1 MAQNTPQPGTGGQD
15 GGPPQ
20 DGDRPSDLG
29 RIAVSGAKWT
39 VGARLIRVL
48 FTLGTIAVLSRLL
61 DPAAFGTI
69 ALILFVIGLAQLLGD
84 FGARLALVQRRDIT
98 DIDRCSVFWFNGA
111 IYLVL
116 FVACIGLAPQIAA
129 LFDAPDMAAPL
140 RWMAPI
146 FLIQVMQGVPL
157 SVLERSYAFSAIA
170 VAETVGSIVGSIAAI
185 VAAVMGAG
193 VGTLVIQV
201 LVATLVTTG
210 MIVARARWRPRARF
224 DLDRLKPLVVY
235 GGYITLA
242 GLTQFVSSNADRPII
257 GGGLSPAALGY
268 FTLAQQVV
276 STPIKVIVQ
285 MVRKVMFPLMSS
297 IQSDDV
303 RIRTAYLRTIH
314 GLMVIMAPVCLGIFA
329 VADPFVAVVLG
340 EGWELVAV
348 LLTFMSLRA
357 LLTTINDFNAALFQ
371 AKGRARFQFR
381 WSIFS
386 AVVTVGAL
394 LACVPYGIVAV
405 VAGRLGVTL
414 LLTPINGFIAFRM
427 IGLGVG
433 TFLRAVAMPV
443 LAAAIMAGAVKTLQ
457 GMLTLSPLPM
467 LLVLVSA
474 GVLCYGA
481 ALLVLDRARTR
492 DIVRLALKRGGTAP

>member
-1 MAQNTPQPGTGGQD
+1 MAQNTSGPGTGGQD
-15 GGPPQ
+15 GGPPE
-20 DGDRPSDLG
+20 GDRPSDLG
-29 RIAVSGAKWT
+29 RIAMSGAKWT

-98 DIDRCSVFWFNGA
+98 DTDRCSVFWFNGA

-116 FVACIGLAPQIAA
+116 FAACIGFAPQIAA
-129 LFDAPDMAAPL
+129 LFDAPGMAAPL
-140 RWMAPI
+140 RWIAPI
-146 FLIQVMQGVPL
+146 FLIQIMQGVPL

-170 VAETVGSIVGSIAAI
+170 VAETVGSIIGSIAAI

-201 LVATLVTTG
+201 LVAALVTTG
-210 MIVARARWRPRARF
+210 MIVARARWWPRLRF
-224 DLDRLKPLVVY
+224 DLGRLKPLLVY

-242 GLTQFVSSNADRPII
+242 GFAQFVANNADRPII
-257 GGGLSPAALGY
+257 GGGLSPTALGY
-268 FTLAQQVV
+268 FTVAQQVV

-297 IQSDDV
+297 IQTDDA
-303 RIRTAYLRTIH
+303 RMRTAYLRTIH
-314 GLMVIMAPVCLGIFA
+314 GLMMIMAPICLGIFA
-329 VADPFVAVVLG
+329 VAEPFVAVLLG
-340 EGWELVAV
+340 KGWELVAV

-357 LLTTINDFNAALFQ
+357 LLSTINDFNASLFQ

-386 AVVTVGAL
+386 SVLTVGAL
-394 LACVPYGIVAV
+394 LVCVPYGIVAV
-405 VAGRLGVTL
+405 VAGRLAVTL
-414 LLTPINGFIAFRM
+414 VLTPINSFIAFRM
-427 IGLGVG
+427 IGLDFGA
-433 TFLRAVAMPV
+433 FLRAVAMPV

-457 GMLTLSPLPM
+457 GMLTLPSLPM
-467 LLVLVSA
+467 LLVLVPA
-474 GVLCYGA
+474 GALCYA
-481 ALLVLDRARTR
+481 AGLMVLDRART
-492 DIVRLALKRGGTAP
+492 IEIIQFILKRSKGTP